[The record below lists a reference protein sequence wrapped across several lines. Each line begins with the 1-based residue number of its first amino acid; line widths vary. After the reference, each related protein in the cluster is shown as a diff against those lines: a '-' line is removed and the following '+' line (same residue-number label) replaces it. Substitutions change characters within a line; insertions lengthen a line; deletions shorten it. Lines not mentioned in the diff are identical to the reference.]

1 MPIRSRI
8 AGAVGAAALGAC
20 ALRLGGFARAV
31 HAATRDARLPRAW
44 SRPVSGDAPVMVV
57 MGDSLAV
64 GLGAT
69 TPSDSIAGLIAA
81 DYPGV
86 SILNRARAGTRTA
99 QVRAQLD
106 GVASRGRIAAVWIS
120 AGGNDVIA
128 NTPLAA
134 LRLHLRATLRA
145 SRAVT
150 STVVVTSTA
159 NIGLA
164 PLFFWPLNRVLSY
177 RTRRVRDLFAAE
189 CARAGAQFVDFFHEA
204 DADPFSRDP
213 GRFFGGD
220 GVHPSA
226 EAYRFCYAQI
236 LARTRLHAA
245 LSRAQCPRMRAVPH
259 AQHGMR
265 IAVNSSS
272 ERPARRMIHGEKT
285 MKQSDKPSAKP
296 AGNEVEGEGSYS
308 GARQYDE
315 ATREFLKK
323 GKVEQAARD
332 AAPKSGAEAAE
343 MDAAEQ
349 EGRSHAKEEDPAVG
363 GGKTPVPE
371 GKGAKA

>member
-1 MPIRSRI
+1 MQIRSRL
-8 AGAVGAAALGAC
+8 AGAVCVAALGAC
-20 ALRLGGFARAV
+20 ALRLGGFALAV
-31 HAATRDARLPRAW
+31 RAATCDACLRHAW
-44 SRPVSGDAPVMVV
+44 SRPVAGDAPVMLVL
-57 MGDSLAV
+57 GDSLAV

-69 TPSDSIAGLIAA
+69 TAADTIAGLIAA

-99 QVRAQLD
+99 QVRAQLA

-128 NTPLAA
+128 NTPLPA

-150 STVVVTSTA
+150 STVVVTSAA

-164 PLFFWPLNRVLSY
+164 PLFFWPLNRVLSL
-177 RTRRVRDLFAAE
+177 RTRRVRDLFASE
-189 CARAGAQFVDFFHEA
+189 CASAGAQFVDFFHEA

-213 GRFFGGD
+213 GRFFGDD

-226 EAYRFCYAQI
+226 ESYRFCYAQM

-245 LSRAQCPRMRAVPH
+245 LSGVPCPQVRDFPQALD
-259 AQHGMR
+259 GMR
-265 IAVNSSS
+265 IAGSSPS
-272 ERPARRMIHGEKT
+272 ARPARRMTHHGEKT

-296 AGNEVEGEGSYS
+296 AGNQVEGEGSYS

-343 MDAAEQ
+343 MDAAEE
-349 EGRSHAKEEDPAVG
+349 EGRSHAKE
-363 GGKTPVPE
+363 
-371 GKGAKA
+371 